1 MNLLVG
7 QASRLPLGRLAPAFV
22 ASETPAQ
29 AAGMAAPLPTAQFR
43 RQPTASCV
51 LGAVVRCTFRTSR
64 RVPFPNGWFKFSRT
78 ERGQPCPRGSII
90 SPKYRAD
97 KAVRAPWISR
107 AFPPSGANSP
117 RAIF

>member
-1 MNLLVG
+1 MNLKTLALILKGLRVSGSWSQCMRKKTERGLSMNLLVG

-64 RVPFPNGWFKFSRT
+64 RVPFPNG
-78 ERGQPCPRGSII
+78 
-90 SPKYRAD
+90 
-97 KAVRAPWISR
+97 
-107 AFPPSGANSP
+107 
-117 RAIF
+117 